1 MPTLFWD
8 IETRSTVSLEDAG
21 AWRYAADATTE
32 VLCIGFA
39 VDDSDVQIWTPGQP
53 IPDEF
58 IAAVSDPTWCIVAHN
73 FAFERAIATRI
84 LQPRFNWPE
93 IPLAQQRCSM
103 SLALANALPAALDN
117 AARALKLDYH
127 KDGEGYLLM
136 RRMARPRRP
145 RKNEDPA
152 GIYWVDGPEL
162 RERLHLYCKRDIET
176 ERALYRRL
184 PPLSPIEQR
193 LWELDAVI
201 NARGFYTDLAL
212 TKAACAIART
222 EQVNI
227 NAEIRAL
234 TNGEIDSVHQV
245 ERIKAFVLRHGH
257 TIAGLTRRSVS
268 AVLAHNPASDI
279 RQLLEL
285 RSAGARA
292 STRKFDTL
300 LNSVDTDQRLRGTLR
315 FHASSTGRWAGSR
328 FQPQNLKKPE
338 TKDLGAAVN
347 AIMAGDIARIR
358 ELGAPLTVAGDIAR
372 GIICA
377 APGCILIGADFS
389 AIESR
394 VLAWLS
400 GEEWK
405 LDTYRQYDA
414 TGNPE
419 FEPYCVMASQA
430 LKRTVTPDDESG
442 RSFGKTYDLAF
453 GFGGGVGAWRK
464 FDSSDSYSDAEIEHF
479 KKAFRTTH
487 RATVKFWRALER
499 AAHRCVYTGAPINLG
514 NRFAFAME
522 NGTLFM
528 TLPSER
534 RLAYPEACLVPG
546 KFEFT
551 RELRYK
557 DNARGGWANIGAWYG
572 TLVENVVQA
581 TARDL
586 LAAAMLRLE
595 AAGYPIVLTVH
606 DEIVCEVPVGFGTA
620 DEFHQ
625 LMTELPEWATGLP
638 VAAKI
643 WMRQRYAKSKGKPT
657 TQPITI
663 AALQPPPIELD
674 SASPT
679 LAEKDEEEVETKV
692 TLADLI
698 SEPIV
703 GGKVCCPWHDDRTPS
718 LQIYADHYHCYVCGA
733 HGDLIDWLVQ
743 VGGLDRAEAVRVIE
757 TWDGP
762 AAAIAPNDPEIARAS
777 ALRLWEAA
785 RPIAGTLAARY
796 LSKTRGIDLAALPAG
811 INAVLR
817 FHARCPFGP
826 GTRHP
831 CLLALLRDAATDAIT
846 GIHRIALTADARK
859 IERRMLGRTG
869 AVKLWPAGAQLVVGE
884 GIETVLAAATRIQH
898 RGAPLQPAWSMVS
911 SYALGR
917 LPVIPGI
924 ERLIILVDHD
934 EAGLTASGT
943 CIDRWIRAGRGVIRL
958 KPKRAGA
965 DFNDLVK
972 ESAA

>member
-1 MPTLFWD
+1 MPALFWD
-8 IETRSTVSLEDAG
+8 IETRSTVPLEDTG

-53 IPDEF
+53 VPEEF
-58 IAAVSDPTWCIVAHN
+58 RTAVSDPTWCIVAHN

-84 LQPRFNWPE
+84 LQPRFDWPE

-117 AARALKLDYH
+117 AARALNLGHH
-127 KDGEGYLLM
+127 KDSEGYLLM

-145 RKNEDPA
+145 RKNEPA

-162 RERLHLYCKRDIET
+162 RQRLHLYCKRDVEA
-176 ERALYRRL
+176 ERALYGCL
-184 PPLSPIEQR
+184 PPLPPIEQR
-193 LWELDAVI
+193 LWKLDAVI
-201 NARGFYTDLAL
+201 NARGFYTDIAL
-212 TKAACAIART
+212 TKAACEVSRA
-222 EQVNI
+222 EQANI
-227 NAEIRAL
+227 NAEIRTL
-234 TNGEIDSVHQV
+234 TGGEIDSVHQV
-245 ERIKAFVLRHGH
+245 ERIKAFVLKHGH
-257 TIAGLTRRSVS
+257 TLAGLTKRSVS
-268 AVLAHNPASDI
+268 AVLANNPADNI

-285 RSAGARA
+285 RRAGARA
-292 STRKFDTL
+292 STRKFDAL
-300 LNSVDTDQRLRGTLR
+300 LKSVDSDQRLRGTLR
-315 FHASSTGRWAGSR
+315 FHASSTGRWSGSR

-338 TKDLGAAVN
+338 TKDLDAAVK
-347 AIMAGDIARIR
+347 AIMAGDMARIR

-377 APGCILIGADFS
+377 APGHVLIGADFS

-394 VLAWLS
+394 VLAWLA

-414 TGNPE
+414 TTNPE
-419 FEPYCVMASQA
+419 YEPYCVMASAA
-430 LKRTVTPDDESG
+430 LKRTVTPDDEVG
-442 RSFGKTYDLAF
+442 RAFGKVYDLAF

-464 FDSSDSYSDAEIEHF
+464 FDPSNTYSDAEIERF
-479 KKAFRTTH
+479 KNAFRTTH
-487 RATVKFWRALER
+487 RATAKFWHTLER
-499 AAHRCVYTGAPINLG
+499 AVHRCVYTGAPINLG

-528 TLPSER
+528 TLPSGR

-557 DNARGGWANIGAWYG
+557 DNARGGWTDVGAWYG
-572 TLVENVVQA
+572 TLVENAVQA

-606 DEIVCEVPVGFGTA
+606 DEIVCEVLDGFGTA
-620 DEFHQ
+620 DEFHR
-625 LMTELPEWATGLP
+625 LMTELPEWAAGLP
-638 VAAKI
+638 VAAKV
-643 WMRQRYAKSKGKPT
+643 WTHLRYAKSKGKPT
-657 TQPITI
+657 AQPIPIT
-663 AALQPPPIELD
+663 ALQPPPIKLD
-674 SASPT
+674 STSPT
-679 LAEKDEEEVETKV
+679 LVEEDEEEAKTKASL
-692 TLADLI
+692 TDLI
-698 SEPIV
+698 SEPII
-703 GGKVCCPWHDDRTPS
+703 GGKTRCPFHDDTTPS
-718 LQIYADHYHCYVCGA
+718 LQIYSDHYHCYACGA
-733 HGDLIDWLVQ
+733 HGDQVDWLMQ
-743 VGGLDRAEAVRVIE
+743 VDGLDRDEAIRLIE
-757 TWDGP
+757 NWDGP
-762 AAAIAPNDPEIARAS
+762 TAPIAPNDPEITRAS
-777 ALRLWEAA
+777 ALRVWEAA

-796 LSKTRGIDLAALPAG
+796 LSKTRGIGLEALPAG

-826 GTRHP
+826 ATRHP
-831 CLLALLRDAATDAIT
+831 CLLALLRDAATDSIT

-869 AVKLWPAGAQLVVGE
+869 AVKLWPTGAQLVVGE
-884 GIETVLAAATRIQH
+884 GIETVLAAATRIRH
-898 RGAPLQPAWSMVS
+898 RGGPLQPAWSMVS

-917 LPVIPGI
+917 LPVIPGV

-934 EAGLTASGT
+934 EAGLTASST
-943 CIDRWIRAGRGVIRL
+943 CMDRWIRAGRSVIRL
-958 KPKRAGA
+958 KPKRVGA